1 MEAIAS
7 NLEIIFRTASLQYQS
22 ALNSTPSWHTQI
34 ASVMT
39 SASRQVVY
47 AWMDRI
53 PILREWLGERVV
65 NAAATHSR
73 TVTNKPFELTLDLD
87 KFDIEDDQ
95 LGLFAFGVM
104 SMGQQASKWP
114 DQQIARWMRSEASTV
129 NGFDGV
135 PQFSTAHPILGGDVV
150 GSAAGGFGGVTGIP
164 ATQSNLALSTAL
176 TYDNYGTARAAM
188 QSFRG
193 ADGQPLGV
201 NPTLL
206 VVPPQLE
213 PTAKMIVEND
223 YVPSTTGTG
232 SSTAPGQAPMNNVFK
247 GTTKVMVIPELADK
261 PTNWWLLDT
270 SKVVKPFLWQ
280 LRTAPVFTPR
290 TSPTDPIVFDT
301 HKYRYGIE
309 ARGVAAETLW
319 FLSYAGTSAASY

>member
-7 NLEIIFRTASLQYQS
+7 NLEIIFRTANLQYQS
-22 ALNSTPSWHTQI
+22 AMDSTPAWYKQVSTTI
-34 ASVMT
+34 T
-39 SASRQVVY
+39 STSRQIVY
-47 AWMDRI
+47 AWMDRV

-95 LGLFAFGVM
+95 LGLFSFGVKN
-104 SMGQQASKWP
+104 MGMQASKWP
-114 DQQIARWMRSEASTV
+114 DQQIAKWMRSDASTV

-135 PQFSTAHPILGGDVV
+135 PQFSTAHPLLGGDVV
-150 GSAAGGFGGVTGIP
+150 GSSAGGFGGITGIP
-164 ATQSNLALSTAL
+164 ATQSNLAVSTAL

-193 ADGQPLGV
+193 ADGQPLGI

-213 PTAKMIVEND
+213 PMAKAIVEND
-223 YVPSTTGTG
+223 YVPSTTNVLGT
-232 SSTAPGQAPMNNVFK
+232 SAAGQAPMNNVFK
-247 GTTKVMVIPELADK
+247 GTTRVMTIPELADK

-270 SKVVKPFLWQ
+270 SKVVMPFLWQ
-280 LRTAPVFTPR
+280 LRTAPIFTAR

-301 HKYRYGIE
+301 HKFRYGIE